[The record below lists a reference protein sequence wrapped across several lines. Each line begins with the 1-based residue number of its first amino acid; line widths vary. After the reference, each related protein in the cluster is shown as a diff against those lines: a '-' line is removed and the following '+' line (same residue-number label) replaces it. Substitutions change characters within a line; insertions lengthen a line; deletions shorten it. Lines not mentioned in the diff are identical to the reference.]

1 MTEKCKIYLPP
12 QGESKEDKKKEEKDR
27 QEKKHKLRCP
37 HVHVAVVMGLP
48 FMSADW
54 NEKDSDE
61 WCRTHVPDWHLGRK
75 IIVANGQH
83 LVTPATNNDNKMT
96 SYANKE
102 GKQLYRVPQRR
113 MKSDNTY
120 AKEDPNLAASLR
132 RNTAATAAA
141 AAASAPHA
149 SWD

>member
-1 MTEKCKIYLPP
+1 
-12 QGESKEDKKKEEKDR
+12 
-27 QEKKHKLRCP
+27 
-37 HVHVAVVMGLP
+37 
-48 FMSADW
+48 
-54 NEKDSDE
+54 
-61 WCRTHVPDWHLGRK
+61 
-75 IIVANGQH
+75 
-83 LVTPATNNDNKMT
+83 
-96 SYANKE
+96 
-102 GKQLYRVPQRR
+102 